1 MASLLFQEFVLAYL
15 LFPRVEMILE
25 QISERPLRSYVR
37 VVPKPVPCNVATNGD
52 AMHTQRCAMAA
63 Q

>member
-25 QISERPLRSYVR
+25 QISERPLRSYVS
-37 VVPKPVPCNVATNGD
+37 VGPKPVPCNVTTHGN

-63 Q
+63 R